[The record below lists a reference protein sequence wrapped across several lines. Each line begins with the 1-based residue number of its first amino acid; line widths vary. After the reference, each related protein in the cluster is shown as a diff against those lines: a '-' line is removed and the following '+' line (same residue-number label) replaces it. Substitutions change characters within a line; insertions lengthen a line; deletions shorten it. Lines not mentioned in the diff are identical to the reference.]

1 CHLLAVQFYFYFSTS
16 VCLSVPL
23 NKKGM
28 AILKIYNDIA
38 DEESKNMK
46 LWFTGVDSTCF
57 KDIDEFLSSIP
68 EDDKSIDIKMNCPG
82 GSVSEGWA
90 IYDKLRDSGKT
101 ISVTVEGLCASMAT
115 VLLLSAPKGKR
126 IGLPNSEYLIHAP
139 YIPEYT
145 LADAYRAD
153 DLRVIADSLEEDT
166 SKLLDLY
173 VERTGAKREELEAI
187 MGEDKRM
194 SVEEAKR
201 LGFIDSI
208 KVPSTAKVNN
218 HNFRGMNKKKEVT
231 VKQGWL
237 DKVLAKAGYA
247 KIEDVPVVDME
258 LSTADGET
266 LTVEREEG
274 EPQVG
279 DVASPDGEFVMPDG
293 STIIVA
299 EGVITEIKPAEEET
313 ESEVSQLQARIDELE
328 IELEATKAQAKSQSD
343 MKILNAVKMAG
354 GEAWLAKNCSTYK
367 VAGRAQ
373 TQRHDDH
380 AEKETPLQKKLRE
393 EKEKRVAKK

>member
-1 CHLLAVQFYFYFSTS
+1 MAV
-16 VCLSVPL
+16 
-23 NKKGM
+23 
-28 AILKIYNDIA
+28 LKIYNDIA
-38 DEESKNMK
+38 DEESKVMK

-57 KDIDEFLSSIP
+57 KDIDEFLASIP
-68 EDDKSIDIKMNCPG
+68 EDDKSIDLKMNCPG
-82 GSVSEGWA
+82 GSVPEGWA
-90 IYDKLRDSGKT
+90 IYDKLRDSGKEIT
-101 ISVTVEGLCASMAT
+101 VTVEGLCASMAT
-115 VLLLSAPKGKR
+115 VLLLAAPKGKR

-145 LADAYRAD
+145 LADAYRAE
-153 DLRVIADSLEEDT
+153 DLRSIADILEEDT
-166 SKLLDLY
+166 TNLLDLY
-173 VERTGAKREELEAI
+173 VERTGSKREELASI
-187 MGEDKRM
+187 MSKDKNM

-208 KVPSTAKVNN
+208 KVPSTAKANN

-247 KIEDVPVVDME
+247 KLEDVPSVDME

-293 STIIVA
+293 STIVVA
-299 EGVITEIKPAEEET
+299 EGVITEIRQDEDVDENET
-313 ESEVSQLQARIDELE
+313 ARLQARIDELE
-328 IELEATKAQAKSQSD
+328 GELTIAKGQAKSTDD

-354 GEAWLAKNCSTYK
+354 GVTWLAKNCSTYK
-367 VAGRAQ
+367 PAGRVQ
-373 TQRHDDH
+373 TQHH
-380 AEKETPLQKKLRE
+380 EEFEGKETPLQKKLRE
-393 EKEKRVAKK
+393 EREKRTAKK